1 MNEAAPQ
8 AASIR
13 DLVDWEALAALLEPV
28 TLGLVREAFPG
39 WHTGQD
45 GEWLWAVLKTKQEMH
60 PHSLLRPLIVARTP
74 IGLAEQPGAQERLRA
89 LPADAFVLLDRI
101 PKAVA

>member
-45 GEWLWAVLKTKQEMH
+45 GEWLWAVLKTKQELH

-74 IGLAEQPGAQERLRA
+74 TGLATASSPRPSSASTAWSGGRPRG
-89 LPADAFVLLDRI
+89 R
-101 PKAVA
+101 